1 LDATVSLLPFEH
13 YTKPTDQFDPVAFAG
28 SLFMFIALM
37 FNFAVFFYSIV
48 NEKDLKLRLA
58 MRLVGLSDVAYWL
71 SWYAISVLWLVYGS
85 WAMIGVGAA
94 CGLRKFRFVCSSIC
108 FILFFWYSI
117 SVLWLVY
124 GS

>member
-1 LDATVSLLPFEH
+1 MFNLDLDFGSFPLDH
-13 YTKPTDQFDPVAFAG
+13 YLRPSDEFDVVAYAG

-71 SWYAISVLWLVYGS
+71 SWYIISVVWLIYAS
-85 WAMIGVGAA
+85 WVMIGVGAA
-94 CGLRKFRFVCSSIC
+94 CGMRKFFFFR
-108 FILFFWYSI
+108 ILFCYEYF
-117 SVLWLVY
+117 LNFLFLF
-124 GS
+124 